1 MANSNV
7 NNLGQIN
14 NTGDNEALFLKLFSG
29 EVYGAFIQKTIML
42 DKQVVKTI
50 SGGSSYQFPIVGKV
64 SSGTYTPGE
73 EILGQNI
80 NQAEQTINIDA
91 KVIADVFIDE
101 VDAKKN
107 HYNIEG
113 EYTKQMGAEL
123 ANKMDRN
130 SLQTLVKAARATNVV
145 DGLDGGT
152 ELKDNN
158 LGSDDVEVKAQA
170 FKKAIF
176 DAGVALDEKNAPEE
190 RFAILKPADYAAL
203 AQLPEVISS
212 DYDGMGSISKG
223 TILELNG
230 IKIFKSN
237 NLPNTDTSADTV
249 NGVDATKTKGLVF
262 TTDAVGMVKLN
273 DITVDNAYDIRRQG
287 TLFVAK
293 YVVGHGILRP
303 ECAVELK
310 LEDD

>member
-1 MANSNV
+1 MANAVV
-7 NNLGQIN
+7 NRVGQIN

-29 EVYGAFIQKTIML
+29 EVYGAFLQSTIML

-50 SGGSSYQFPIVGKV
+50 SGGKSYQFPIVGKV
-64 SSGTYTPGE
+64 GSSTYAPGE
-73 EILGQNI
+73 EILGSTV
-80 NQAEQTINIDA
+80 NQAEQVISLNA
-91 KVIADVFIDE
+91 KVISDVFIDE

-123 ANKMDRN
+123 ANRMDRN
-130 SLQTLVKAARATNVV
+130 ALQTLVKAARAANVV
-145 DGLDGGT
+145 TGLDGGT
-152 ELKDNN
+152 ELIDLA
-158 LGSDDVEVKAQA
+158 LGDADITVKAQA

-176 DAGVALDEKNAPEE
+176 DAGVALDEKNAPQE
-190 RFAILKPADYAAL
+190 RFCILKPADYAAL

-237 NLPNTDTSADTV
+237 NLPTTDTSADTV
-249 NGVDATKTKGLVF
+249 NGVDASTTKGLVF
-262 TTDAVGMVKLN
+262 TTDAVGMVKLE
-273 DITVDNAYDIRRQG
+273 DIQVENAYDIRRQG

-303 ECAVELK
+303 ECAVEFK
-310 LEDD
+310 TA